1 LRVGFPLK
9 TVSLVLLFAFAVALN
24 ADLGSD
30 PNGPLRLGPFSSL
43 DTSQQVALQFEKWVS
58 GSSVFTINNFG
69 EATACF
75 SFYEDGP
82 LVKKDVPTLKPGNEL
97 GPFFAQAKLNKNA
110 QLKFQVKYDPL
121 CPVCGKPSYLEI
133 APMDSPYSTKRIEF
147 LIPCQ
152 ANHVVAYNGKKD
164 DKFNVVLRKYMNAL
178 AKEGLSTRFVNF
190 QDPAT
195 GKSFAFDMPKK
206 DWKTFKT
213 AFDKIQTK
221 TQNKY
226 LLILGGV
233 DQIPQPR
240 HYTGKDP
247 TRAIP
252 DSVASDDCYGSRNPS
267 CTEKTKPD
275 IAVGRFPTSADQSKK
290 TTFLQN
296 LLEMNIK
303 NRHKT
308 TSRFTLISDSCGTPG
323 GSAKV
328 PLPLEKCPIFEE
340 TNRVS
345 TILFGKPCQE
355 SGNRCRLAPHACYQI
370 SPSFSTERGEEK
382 AEPSTSSCKV
392 DESLDLMRN
401 FDIIFFS
408 SHGTEDSLS
417 GYTRYGEYVRLFST
431 PAHLK
436 ESKKILEKIK
446 KTIAYLKGLQ
456 TQAESSLPL
465 YKSVPKE
472 HGLYASSSKKLTHT
486 EVKKQLGY
494 FEIERD
500 SFEKNMQNYK
510 EYYSQLNLEKNAPI
524 LGLFGCN
531 TGLVDYQLKYEKGS
545 PRYIPDRPPEKVE
558 DSLPVWSLSKGA
570 RAVIAP
576 TRLSG
581 FGCTI
586 YTELPLYKRLRDQKR
601 LGDAF
606 LIMKQQGCPSDI
618 WKKIPDSEKTKLEK
632 GCAQETN
639 IHVLYGD
646 PTLPLRP
653 SAN

>member
-1 LRVGFPLK
+1 MN
-9 TVSLVLLFAFAVALN
+9 SQ
-24 ADLGSD
+24 
-30 PNGPLRLGPFSSL
+30 PNGPLRLGPFSSF
-43 DTSQQVALQFEKWVS
+43 DMTKQVVLQFDIEAA
-58 GSSVFTINNFG
+58 GSSIFRKNNLG

-75 SFYEDGP
+75 SFYGDGSSQ
-82 LVKKDVPTLKPGNEL
+82 KKDEPASKPGL
-97 GPFFAQAKLNKNA
+97 VFGPFFAQAKLNKNA

-164 DKFNVVLRKYMNAL
+164 DTFNVVLRKYMNAL
-178 AKEGLSTRFVNF
+178 AKEGLSTRYVNF
-190 QDPAT
+190 QDPDT
-195 GKSFAFDMPKK
+195 RKSFAFDMPKK
-206 DWKTFKT
+206 DWKTFKP
-213 AFDKIQTK
+213 AFDKIQDK
-221 TQNKY
+221 TQNQY

-275 IAVGRFPTSADQSKK
+275 IAVGRFPTSEDQSKT
-290 TTFLQN
+290 TTFLGN

-303 NRHKT
+303 NRNKP

-323 GSAKV
+323 GSTKV
-328 PLPLEKCPIFEE
+328 PLPLDQCPILQE
-340 TNRVS
+340 TNAV
-345 TILFGKPCQE
+345 TKILSGKLCQE
-355 SGNRCRLAPHACYQI
+355 SGSKCRLAPHACYGI

-392 DESLDLMRN
+392 DESLDLMQN

-408 SHGTEDSLS
+408 SHGTEYALS

-436 ESKKILEKIK
+436 ESKKDLEKIK

-465 YKSVPKE
+465 YKSIPKE
-472 HGLYASSSKKLTHT
+472 HGLYKSSSKKLTHA

-500 SFEKNMQNYK
+500 SFEKNMQKHK
-510 EYYSQLNLEKNAPI
+510 EYYSQLNLQKNAPI

-531 TGLVDYQLKYEKGS
+531 TGLMDYQLKYEKDRL
-545 PRYIPDRPPEKVE
+545 RYIPDRSPEKVE
-558 DSLPVWSLSKGA
+558 DSLPVWSLSQGA

-576 TRLSG
+576 TRLSS

-586 YTELPLYKRLRDQKR
+586 HTELPLYKRLRDQKR

-606 LIMKQQGCPSDI
+606 LKMKQQGCPSDI
-618 WKKIPDSEKTKLEK
+618 WKKIPISERRELETR
-632 GCAQETN
+632 CAQETN

-646 PTLPLRP
+646 PTLPLR
-653 SAN
+653 ANTN